1 MTISMAVDEE
11 RSGKR
16 KIKKFNFYEEEDN
29 KLRNNI
35 NQERIIKGA
44 SNLSKSAKKD
54 QEKQGRTNTNS
65 EGHKSTF

>member
-29 KLRNNI
+29 KST
-35 NQERIIKGA
+35 KGTTEE
-44 SNLSKSAKKD
+44 LPEFLEKKIKSA
-54 QEKQGRTNTNS
+54 
-65 EGHKSTF
+65 